1 MKMTLSKFNT
11 YDSALHQLR
20 VDGFKYFEDY
30 SSKGDLY
37 KLFKKGSKIVALI
50 GSKQDFEYTKYLIRR
65 VNQIIS
71 NKPID
76 PDTELWQSVGESANK
91 PNNF

>member
-1 MKMTLSKFNT
+1 MKMTLRKFNT

-20 VDGFKYFEDY
+20 VDGYKYFEDY

-50 GSKQDFEYTKYLIRR
+50 GSKEDFEYTKYLIRR
-65 VNQIIS
+65 VSQIIT
-71 NKPID
+71 NIALD
-76 PDTELWQSVGESANK
+76 PDTELWQSVGESADK
-91 PNNF
+91 PNKF

>member
-1 MKMTLSKFNT
+1 MKMTLDKFNT

-20 VDGFKYFEDY
+20 VDGYKYFEDY

-65 VNQIIS
+65 VR
-71 NKPID
+71 
-76 PDTELWQSVGESANK
+76 
-91 PNNF
+91 

>member
-1 MKMTLSKFNT
+1 MKLSLHKFNT

-20 VDGFKYFEDY
+20 VDGYKYFEDY

-65 VNQIIS
+65 VSQIIT
-71 NKPID
+71 NKDLD
-76 PDTELWQSVGESANK
+76 PDTELWQSVGESADK
-91 PNNF
+91 PTKF